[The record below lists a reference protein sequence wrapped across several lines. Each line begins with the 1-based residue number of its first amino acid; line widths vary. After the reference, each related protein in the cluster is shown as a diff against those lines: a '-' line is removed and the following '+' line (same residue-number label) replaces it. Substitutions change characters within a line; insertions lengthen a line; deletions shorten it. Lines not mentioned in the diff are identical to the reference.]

1 MAPIH
6 PRWTGEQCCGL
17 GYPNAMD
24 RPRGRVGARLRAI
37 ARARVAALLAAL
49 LAVALLAGCGGSDGS
64 SRAGDE
70 NRLTVY
76 SGRSEEL
83 VGPLFE
89 RFERSTG
96 VDVEVRY
103 GDSAEL
109 AATIGEEGENSPAD
123 VFFAQDAGALGAV
136 AQTGRLV
143 PLPAS
148 LLSKVDRRFR
158 DPGGRWVGVSGRARV
173 VAYDTRRLS
182 ERELP
187 RSIFAFTE
195 PRWKGRIGF
204 PPTNASFQA
213 FVSAMRLAAGDAR
226 TKAWLEGIARNEP
239 KLLDNNVQTLEA
251 IARGEF
257 EVGFVNHYY
266 LYELRVERPDLPVAN
281 HFLAPGD
288 PGSLVNVAGVG
299 LLHDKP
305 AARRFADYVLSTE
318 GQRFFAT
325 ETKEYPLLPGVRSD
339 EDLRPL
345 EQIKG
350 PDVALGQ
357 LGAKL
362 PSTVELIREAGLTP

>member
-1 MAPIH
+1 MSRRSTLP
-6 PRWTGEQCCGL
+6 L
-17 GYPNAMD
+17 
-24 RPRGRVGARLRAI
+24 LL
-37 ARARVAALLAAL
+37 ALL
-49 LAVALLAGCGGSDGS
+49 ALLAGCGE
-64 SRAGDE
+64 RPEPAGGDP

-76 SGRSEEL
+76 SGRAEDL

-136 AQTGRLV
+136 AETGRLARLPE
-143 PLPAS
+143 PL
-148 LLSKVDRRFR
+148 LGKVDSRFR

-173 VAYDTRRLS
+173 VAYDKRRLS

-187 RSIFAFTE
+187 RSVFDFAD

-213 FVSAMRLAAGDAR
+213 FVSGMRLAVGDAR
-226 TKAWLEGIARNEP
+226 TKAWLEGIAANEP
-239 KLLDNNVQTLEA
+239 KLLENNVQTLEA

-257 EVGFVNHYY
+257 EVGLVNHYY
-266 LYELRVERPDLPVAN
+266 LYELRAERPDLPVEN

-288 PGSLVNVAGVG
+288 PGSLVNVAGLGV
-299 LLHDKP
+299 LHDGP
-305 AARRFADYVLSTE
+305 AAQRFADYLLSVE

-325 ETKEYPLLPGVRSD
+325 DTAEYPLLAGVRPD
-339 EDLRPL
+339 DALRPL
-345 EQIKG
+345 EDIKG
-350 PDVALGQ
+350 PDIPLGRLGQ
-357 LGAKL
+357 ELR
-362 PSTVELIREAGLTP
+362 STVELIRDAGLTP